1 MQTPYWE
8 HFEHQ
13 ADVGI
18 RGYGNSMA
26 EAFTQA
32 AYAMVAVVTE
42 LQLIE
47 PRQMISIECLEE
59 DPELLLV
66 DWLNALIYQ
75 MATRRMLFSRIE
87 LEQDKQ
93 RLRARIWGETVDPGR
108 HHPSVE
114 VKGATYTELS
124 VREENGLWMAQCV
137 VDV

>member
-1 MQTPYWE
+1 
-8 HFEHQ
+8 
-13 ADVGI
+13 
-18 RGYGNSMA
+18 MA

-59 DPELLLV
+59 DRELLLV